1 MLDPFLVEKLLAHDT
16 VELPT
21 QVGNTL
27 VVGSLHLSH
36 RVDDV
41 TAKREIS
48 AGCDRPHRRDY

>member
-1 MLDPFLVEKLLAHDT
+1 VIVKPEAARM
-16 VELPT
+16 VELIAST
-21 QVGNTL
+21 AKVEE
-27 VVGSLHLSH
+27 GSLHLSH

>member
-1 MLDPFLVEKLLAHDT
+1 
-16 VELPT
+16 
-21 QVGNTL
+21 
-27 VVGSLHLSH
+27 LHLSH